1 VAPRILIIEDNYTNM
16 ELMVYLLSAYGYE
29 LVTAVDGEE
38 GLEKAND
45 GKFDL
50 IICDMEMPKLNG
62 YQVAERLKGRLET
75 RDVPLLAVT
84 AYAMVGDRDK
94 VLQAGFDGYFSKPI
108 YPDGF
113 VKQVE
118 SYLSP
123 GRRLNS
129 PPVLADRKELPV
141 AAEQKTAKGRIL
153 VVDDSPINLSLIQ
166 STLEPSGYELVLVE
180 TVEEGIEEL
189 RQQNVD
195 VILSDLHMPAESG
208 LEFLRRVK
216 ADRNLQ
222 SVPFILFTGS
232 NTEEGDPT
240 REHALRLGAEK
251 YLTRPIEPRTLL
263 AILDDLRFRRREGTH
278 G

>member
-1 VAPRILIIEDNYTNM
+1 MAPRILIIEDNHTNM
-16 ELMVYLLSAYGYE
+16 ELMVYLLSAFGYE

-38 GLEKAND
+38 GLERVKD
-45 GKFDL
+45 GKFEL
-50 IICDMEMPKLNG
+50 IICDLEMPKLNG
-62 YQVAERLKGRLET
+62 YQVAERLKSRTET
-75 RDVPLLAVT
+75 RNVPLLAVT
-84 AYAMVGDRDK
+84 AYAMVGDRNK

-118 SYLSP
+118 SFLAP
-123 GRRLNS
+123 ERRLNVA
-129 PPVLADRKELPV
+129 PVPADGSELPV
-141 AAEQKTAKGRIL
+141 ETGHKNTKGRVL

-180 TVEEGIEEL
+180 SVEGGMEEL
-189 RQQNVD
+189 RQRSVD
-195 VILSDLHMPAESG
+195 VILSDLHMPAQSG

-216 ADRNLQ
+216 ADSNLH

-232 NTEEGDPT
+232 TDEEGDPT

-251 YLTRPIEPRTLL
+251 YLTRPIEPRALL
-263 AILDDLRFRRREGTH
+263 KVLDDLLFQRREGTH